1 LKSLAK
7 ALVSRLQSRPAVA
20 DRLLVVEGDQA
31 LRDAYATHFS
41 RSGFDVH
48 CATTLAEA
56 AALLGEAP
64 FDAVI
69 ADVRGDAADAAPPTA
84 VARCLDRSC
93 GPPVVVL
100 TAYGEPS
107 WASEAARL
115 GVDAFLHKPVS
126 LVWLEQLV
134 RSRIDQARLQA
145 SSFPAAR

>member
-1 LKSLAK
+1 MS
-7 ALVSRLQSRPAVA
+7 
-20 DRLLVVEGDQA
+20 DRLLVVDGDPV
-31 LRDAYATHFS
+31 LRDVYASHFS

-48 CATTLAEA
+48 CAATIAEA
-56 AALLGEAP
+56 ASLLGETS

-69 ADVRGDAADAAPPTA
+69 ADVRADAADAEPPSA
-84 VARCLDRSC
+84 IARCLDRSC

-107 WASEAARL
+107 WAAEAARL

-134 RSRIDQARLQA
+134 RSRIDEARLQA
-145 SSFPAAR
+145 ASLPTAR